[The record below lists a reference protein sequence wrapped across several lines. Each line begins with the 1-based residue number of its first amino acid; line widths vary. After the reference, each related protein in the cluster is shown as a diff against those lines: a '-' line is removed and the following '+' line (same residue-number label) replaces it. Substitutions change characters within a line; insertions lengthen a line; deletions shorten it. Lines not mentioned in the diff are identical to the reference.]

1 MDLQNAISIFGIP
14 DKDKVGGRYD
24 NRQPCD
30 FNNTPWSYIFK
41 FPSDATILSRAFLS
55 TVPIGISPLSVK

>member
-30 FNNTPWSYIFK
+30 FNNTP
-41 FPSDATILSRAFLS
+41 
-55 TVPIGISPLSVK
+55 